1 MQIFFFSASYKWIAD
16 IIQDLPVVHIERRH
30 KLLKRHS
37 LKLKK
42 AGWSHSAWFKQI
54 TKSIFLSVLHEINDF
69 TAIAPV

>member
-1 MQIFFFSASYKWIAD
+1 MQNFFLSASYKGIAD

-42 AGWSHSAWFKQI
+42 AGWSHSAWFK
-54 TKSIFLSVLHEINDF
+54 
-69 TAIAPV
+69 